1 VTSPTNGANG
11 IMAPLPCPPPGI
23 SGDSFYIMANG
34 IYLVDAADDA
44 GASPSEIEAQANSV
58 SNLIA
63 QIETTTATQTSRAM
77 GVRALDDSGPPSF
90 SDTNDDGG
98 NFYTNLLSLPP
109 INTNI
114 LWLQIT
120 NVANGLAYLN
130 LNMATD
136 SVYAILGTSSLLT
149 PFTNWQVLAEVW
161 PTNETTNVL
170 PFTVET
176 DNSTNLFWQAE
187 DWTGVTLN
195 GNTTPVWW
203 FWNYFGTEDLSDT
216 NLDSQGNTLLSDYEN
231 GLDPNIIDFTLS
243 TTNKY
248 VRSSNVSAQINLTA
262 GWPSYYA
269 ALVNDTNDADAI
281 WRPYPGTNLLLTLG
295 STNGIYNVWVG
306 LRGLPTNAT
315 PTWNS
320 FDLQY
325 LYQTL
330 PPVLTI
336 TNPVS
341 GTVTQPMIQ
350 IQGFANVPLASLR
363 YDLSNT
369 NGLFTNQ
376 TGYLTSQYYDPNQLA
391 ATTNYFQCYD
401 VPMTLGSNTITLH
414 AVDLAGNA
422 GTTNF
427 NLTLDYSGV
436 TNPPALALVWPQ
448 PGTLI
453 GGSNFTLQA
462 TVNDDTAK
470 VAASI
475 AGANG
480 VTNTVAA
487 LVERNGN
494 VWANNLPLAAGT
506 NRVTL
511 TATNAAGLVNT
522 TNFTVVQSAVNLTVN
537 PISSDQLNQTT
548 VIVTGTVTPGQKVYV
563 NGMQASV
570 DGSGHWTASSVPVNP
585 TGTASLNVQAVTPD
599 GSLDSAQVANQAQPV
614 MVVLAG
620 YNGGYSWGDE
630 NSGQDE
636 NVNWTYDMG
645 GEWEYSDYNPINSGT
660 TLIKPR
666 RSGLGAQPLVLGP
679 NAEFNISAD
688 GSGFTPPSGFTPTWQ
703 NEQSPL
709 ANGGGNSKLATLG
722 MVAPSG
728 PSVAGQS
735 QLYLVEACAMEF
747 SDPYDDDYNLLEQKF
762 GGGSTGDVPVPPE
775 SLAINGQPL
784 VNTGET
790 NTDGSTWGATIIS
803 APAGATPQFTVSD
816 DSSDGLSGD
825 YTFANQAFPAVI
837 QSLTVVSNSATQ
849 IDATNWGVVESTTA
863 TNYVIVQATL
873 SFGCTNATIATNAAL
888 LAEAGVMLQWT
899 GGQPVPGNPLQREV
913 PTTNS
918 VETTVTA
925 SLGSS
930 TTNLNVWVIWATM
943 NIVMSGT
950 NPSPLS
956 FTSTQVALPRPN
968 NQLGIE
974 YLYQGVFGLGL
985 ASDAGVT
992 NAVIGNICAV
1002 ATITPSGIHS
1012 IITNGWNF
1020 FQEKNTVAFTN
1031 GDISEYNPPWTS
1043 DGPNGTNVNKTMVPD
1058 TGDKLYG
1065 TDSPLFSLYETSLN
1079 TAEAYLNFYDYITW
1093 NSQVCSNTNDFW
1105 SLEARWKTNSVPQF
1119 TLVSLGTNLISIP
1132 TNSYYPPP

>member
-1 VTSPTNGANG
+1 
-11 IMAPLPCPPPGI
+11 M
-23 SGDSFYIMANG
+23 
-34 IYLVDAADDA
+34 
-44 GASPSEIEAQANSV
+44 
-58 SNLIA
+58 
-63 QIETTTATQTSRAM
+63 
-77 GVRALDDSGPPSF
+77 
-90 SDTNDDGG
+90 
-98 NFYTNLLSLPP
+98 
-109 INTNI
+109 
-114 LWLQIT
+114 
-120 NVANGLAYLN
+120 
-130 LNMATD
+130 
-136 SVYAILGTSSLLT
+136 GTSS
-149 PFTNWQVLAEVW
+149 
-161 PTNETTNVL
+161 
-170 PFTVET
+170 
-176 DNSTNLFWQAE
+176 
-187 DWTGVTLN
+187 
-195 GNTTPVWW
+195 
-203 FWNYFGTEDLSDT
+203 
-216 NLDSQGNTLLSDYEN
+216 
-231 GLDPNIIDFTLS
+231 
-243 TTNKY
+243 
-248 VRSSNVSAQINLTA
+248 A

-269 ALVNDTNDADAI
+269 ALVNDTNDADAV

-816 DSSDGLSGD
+816 DSPDGLSGD
-825 YTFANQAFPAVI
+825 YTFPTPIVTNLTLQILDANDGNANLSSQTNTVIVGQQMNFTAQLSVTNSFMTSFPLTNFQWTVPGYAISNYAADVNSGVLYTSFSTNNTNVAFYWADNATNRIV
-837 QSLTVVSNSATQ
+837 QCSATINGQ
-849 IDATNWGVVESTTA
+849 TVTG
-863 TNYVIVQATL
+863 QATFKVVRPNVQIPVYTGPIAVGSNFPNGFALHYGTSLFQINVAGILFTNL
-873 SFGCTNATIATNAAL
+873 SA
-888 LAEAGVMLQWT
+888 MPT
-899 GGQPVPGNPLQREV
+899 GASYNYGN
-913 PTTNS
+913 TNS
-918 VETTVTA
+918 
-925 SLGSS
+925 S
-930 TTNLNVWVIWATM
+930 VIWIQEVNSSIRAC
-943 NIVMSGT
+943 
-950 NPSPLS
+950 LK
-956 FTSTQVALPRPN
+956 
-968 NQLGIE
+968 
-974 YLYQGVFGLGL
+974 
-985 ASDAGVT
+985 
-992 NAVIGNICAV
+992 
-1002 ATITPSGIHS
+1002 IH
-1012 IITNGWNF
+1012 
-1020 FQEKNTVAFTN
+1020 E
-1031 GDISEYNPPWTS
+1031 
-1043 DGPNGTNVNKTMVPD
+1043 
-1058 TGDKLYG
+1058 
-1065 TDSPLFSLYETSLN
+1065 
-1079 TAEAYLNFYDYITW
+1079 
-1093 NSQVCSNTNDFW
+1093 
-1105 SLEARWKTNSVPQF
+1105 
-1119 TLVSLGTNLISIP
+1119 
-1132 TNSYYPPP
+1132 